1 MPIWSSVY
9 GPCAVAILPKGSERQ
24 TVLDRA
30 LRSCAW
36 RVGFP
41 PSCDKGRGVRSSKLW
56 AIRSAASRQHAE
68 RVRVRSWSAPQGAPG
83 FGCVSTASS
92 VHRRDRLREKEGR
105 MDFRSVEVY
114 RENDRLEAKAAQL
127 SLPRSLWETYSS
139 FANTSGGLILLG
151 V

>member
-1 MPIWSSVY
+1 
-9 GPCAVAILPKGSERQ
+9 
-24 TVLDRA
+24 
-30 LRSCAW
+30 
-36 RVGFP
+36 
-41 PSCDKGRGVRSSKLW
+41 
-56 AIRSAASRQHAE
+56 
-68 RVRVRSWSAPQGAPG
+68 
-83 FGCVSTASS
+83 
-92 VHRRDRLREKEGR
+92 